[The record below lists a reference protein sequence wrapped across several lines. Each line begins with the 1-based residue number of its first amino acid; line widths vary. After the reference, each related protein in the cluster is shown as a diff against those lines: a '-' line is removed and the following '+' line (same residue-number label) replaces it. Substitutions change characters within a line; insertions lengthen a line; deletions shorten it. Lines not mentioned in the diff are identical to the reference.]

1 MVKIYSELKIHFIYS
16 ASKFVRKRAKLRLDI
31 KMLIDAVMALS
42 GRRSPKYT
50 TDQNYTYLVGSEW
63 SAYVE

>member
-1 MVKIYSELKIHFIYS
+1 MVKILNEIKIHIYT
-16 ASKFVRKRAKLRLDI
+16 AFKFVRKRAKLRLDI
-31 KMLIDAVMALS
+31 KLLIVVVMALS

-63 SAYVE
+63 SAYIE